1 MKSILLTFAAGLLFS
16 AGSLHAQDIPTSQ
29 VPSVIA
35 NKFATQYPKA
45 KDIDWERKGE
55 LYNVEFELGRNI
67 DHEIWY
73 DSKGVIVRH
82 KEDIAKSS
90 LPAAVTSKLAKDFK
104 GYRIDDP
111 EKITE
116 GGKVTY
122 KLELKSFTKDWD
134 IVIDSQGNILKQK
147 ED

>member
-1 MKSILLTFAAGLLFS
+1 MKKIFLTFAAGLLLC
-16 AGSLHAQDIPTSQ
+16 AGSLTAQDIPASQ

-35 NKFATQYPKA
+35 NKFATQFPKA
-45 KDIDWERKGE
+45 KDIDWEIKGE

-67 DHEIWY
+67 DHEVWY
-73 DSKGVIVRH
+73 DHKGVMVRH
-82 KEDIAKSS
+82 KEEIDKNS
-90 LPAAVTSKLAKDFK
+90 LPAAVTAKLGKDFK

-116 GGKVTY
+116 GSKVIY
-122 KLELKSFTKDWD
+122 KLELKSITKDWD